1 MSWFILF
8 LAGLLEAGWVLG
20 LKQSDSM
27 SKLPYVVLAIV
38 SMLLSL
44 FLFTQALR
52 TIAIAHAYVVWVGV
66 GVISISILNTLLFS
80 EPILKQ
86 HYFFY
91 GLILAG
97 VVGLKFS

>member
-1 MSWFILF
+1 
-8 LAGLLEAGWVLG
+8 
-20 LKQSDSM
+20 
-27 SKLPYVVLAIV
+27 
-38 SMLLSL
+38 MLCWPSSVCCLSL

-97 VVGLKFS
+97 VVGLNLLKGD

>member
-27 SKLPYVVLAIV
+27 SKIPYVLLAIV

-52 TIAIAHAYVVWVGV
+52 TIAIAHAYVGV